1 LMGRVSALQVRD
13 RLRKSDVF
21 LLPSLSEGISNALLE
36 AMACGLPVIAT
47 DCGGICEVLTDNVE
61 GLIVP
66 VCDSNS
72 ISHSLRYLYKNRDLM
87 NKMGDAGRKRVEQN
101 FTLDQQ
107 SEKFLKLYSSL
118 VRNSPDVFND
128 SFGVRE

>member
-1 LMGRVSALQVRD
+1 
-13 RLRKSDVF
+13 
-21 LLPSLSEGISNALLE
+21 
-36 AMACGLPVIAT
+36 VIAT